1 MSLGPVVTS
10 SRLSEDEVV
19 GSVDLAERSR
29 SDRVHG
35 TGLQI
40 NKDSTG
46 DVFSSGSLVVVDI
59 DPLQLEIRVSVVGS
73 GGVNSMLIRDDLKNK
88 MNFSQKLK

>member
-1 MSLGPVVTS
+1 MSLGPVVSS
-10 SRLSEDEVV
+10 SRLSEHEVV
-19 GSVDLAERSR
+19 RSKYLSERSR

-35 TGLQI
+35 AGFQI

-59 DPLQLEIRVSVVGS
+59 DPLQLEVGVSVVGS
-73 GGVNSMLIRDDLKNK
+73 GRVDSMLIRDDLKNSLLL
-88 MNFSQKLK
+88 FID